1 MRDADPAPS
10 AGNNA
15 TTPRKPEA
23 AIEADARRPREA
35 LEIDLM
41 QLARFAGARIILDRA
56 VSIDRGARRI
66 SLAGGR
72 LLRFDAASINV
83 GISSGPADVP
93 GFAEHGIPAKPL
105 DRFADAWAV
114 TDRSDPIAVLGG
126 GVGGCELA
134 MAMAHARGSG
144 TGITVI
150 DQAQVLGTL
159 PQREA
164 ILKQMAAMRIAVLEQ
179 VEAVEVTGDAVIL
192 SDATHVASGFTVGA
206 AGARL
211 AGWLGKTGL
220 DLHSDGSLTIG
231 PTLQTSDPAIFA
243 AGDCAHMTQTPRPK
257 AGVFAVRQ
265 APVLHDNLRAAV
277 TGKPLRKFNP
287 QKQYLKIISLGDRS
301 AMAAKWGRTVQ
312 GPWVWRWK
320 DRIDRRFMDRLN
332 HLPAMG
338 APDDPMLCTG
348 CGAKVAPGALAQA
361 LAELTGATRPD
372 VTNLPGDDAAVL
384 RIGGAQQVISTDH
397 LSAVTDDPH
406 QMAQIAAVHALGD
419 IWAMGAT
426 PQAALASV
434 ILPRMVPAMQADW
447 LAEIMGA
454 AGDVFAEAGAA
465 VAGGH
470 SSMGTSLTIGFT
482 VTGLLERDPITLAGA
497 RPGDILILTKPIG
510 TGVLLAGGM
519 RGGARG
525 ADVAE
530 ALTSMAAPQGDAA
543 TALHEANAMTDVT
556 GFGLAGHLMNIC
568 EASGVAAVIELDAI
582 PLLPGSAALAEAN
595 VRSTLWPD
603 NAMIVNRMTLP
614 NDPRADLLFDPQTA
628 GGLLAA
634 VPMDRAEAVL
644 EALGDAGN
652 RIGEVVEGVPFIT
665 VR

>member
-1 MRDADPAPS
+1 
-10 AGNNA
+10 
-15 TTPRKPEA
+15 
-23 AIEADARRPREA
+23 
-35 LEIDLM
+35 
-41 QLARFAGARIILDRA
+41 
-56 VSIDRGARRI
+56 
-66 SLAGGR
+66 
-72 LLRFDAASINV
+72 
-83 GISSGPADVP
+83 
-93 GFAEHGIPAKPL
+93 
-105 DRFADAWAV
+105 
-114 TDRSDPIAVLGG
+114 
-126 GVGGCELA
+126 
-134 MAMAHARGSG
+134 
-144 TGITVI
+144 
-150 DQAQVLGTL
+150 
-159 PQREA
+159 
-164 ILKQMAAMRIAVLEQ
+164 
-179 VEAVEVTGDAVIL
+179 
-192 SDATHVASGFTVGA
+192 
-206 AGARL
+206 
-211 AGWLGKTGL
+211 
-220 DLHSDGSLTIG
+220 
-231 PTLQTSDPAIFA
+231 
-243 AGDCAHMTQTPRPK
+243 
-257 AGVFAVRQ
+257 
-265 APVLHDNLRAAV
+265 
-277 TGKPLRKFNP
+277 
-287 QKQYLKIISLGDRS
+287 
-301 AMAAKWGRTVQ
+301 
-312 GPWVWRWK
+312 
-320 DRIDRRFMDRLN
+320 
-332 HLPAMG
+332 
-338 APDDPMLCTG
+338 
-348 CGAKVAPGALAQA
+348 
-361 LAELTGATRPD
+361 
-372 VTNLPGDDAAVL
+372 
-384 RIGGAQQVISTDH
+384 
-397 LSAVTDDPH
+397 
-406 QMAQIAAVHALGD
+406 
-419 IWAMGAT
+419 
-426 PQAALASV
+426 
-434 ILPRMVPAMQADW
+434 
-447 LAEIMGA
+447 MGA